1 MRSPRTA
8 ASELRAMAGK
18 YTNMLLMIHFG
29 SLAVLS
35 GRANCKDVE
44 CKCGN
49 NSKCYNT
56 YQGYFCICEDG
67 FTSGTGEVQF
77 TQKTDC
83 VVISTSTTSDCSSVS
98 PSHQNPA
105 PNGCEP
111 LPKAD
116 QSPGSVFCSAMN
128 KTSLKMDGL
137 CHQSAREVTMQDIM
151 SFASQL
157 LADSAAW
164 NRLEQEERLRVA
176 STLLQTMER
185 TAVTLALS
193 LASPGFIHFPDAQL
207 DLQVGVIDTERP
219 PSQQRARLSTQGSSM
234 DINWA
239 TIAGGETTGLA
250 AVIFISYSNM
260 DRFLKG
266 APYRA
271 HTGPPTPI
279 RTHLNSAVISAALS
293 NRQSDPLPEAV
304 NFTLKHKQE
313 PEAGER
319 LVCVYWNHSANGSHW
334 SPRGCEL
341 THCNQTHTSCK
352 CQHLSSFS
360 LLMAFNRELQDS
372 SSDKAQRVIT
382 YVGITVSLVCLGT
395 TIITFLV
402 SSKVKNVITATHTQL
417 CVSLFL
423 AELLFLTGINS
434 TSNRVLCGIIAGC
447 LHYLFLAAFA
457 WMSLESVQL
466 YLMVRNLKKMR
477 LAGTHRPGG
486 LLYTLGYV
494 PPAVLVV
501 ICAAVYPH
509 CYGSDRNCW
518 LQVEKGFVWTFLG
531 PTYLMILVNTGLFMA
546 TLVTLKDELSHR
558 DVEVSKIKDTRMLA
572 FKAVGQVFVLGCT
585 WILGA
590 FHFQKET
597 VVMAYLFT
605 IVNSFQGVF
614 IFILLCLLNR
624 KVRAEYRGWFT
635 AVRKMRRIAFKSE
648 LAGIPLTLTSDEP

>member
-1 MRSPRTA
+1 
-8 ASELRAMAGK
+8 
-18 YTNMLLMIHFG
+18 
-29 SLAVLS
+29 
-35 GRANCKDVE
+35 
-44 CKCGN
+44 
-49 NSKCYNT
+49 
-56 YQGYFCICEDG
+56 
-67 FTSGTGEVQF
+67 
-77 TQKTDC
+77 
-83 VVISTSTTSDCSSVS
+83 
-98 PSHQNPA
+98 
-105 PNGCEP
+105 
-111 LPKAD
+111 
-116 QSPGSVFCSAMN
+116 MN

-271 HTGPPTPI
+271 HTGHPTPT

-313 PEAGER
+313 PEAGET

-417 CVSLFL
+417 CVSL
-423 AELLFLTGINS
+423 S
-434 TSNRVLCGIIAGC
+434 WQSC
-447 LHYLFLAAFA
+447 
-457 WMSLESVQL
+457 S
-466 YLMVRNLKKMR
+466 
-477 LAGTHRPGG
+477 
-486 LLYTLGYV
+486 
-494 PPAVLVV
+494 
-501 ICAAVYPH
+501 
-509 CYGSDRNCW
+509 
-518 LQVEKGFVWTFLG
+518 
-531 PTYLMILVNTGLFMA
+531 
-546 TLVTLKDELSHR
+546 SHR
-558 DVEVSKIKDTRMLA
+558 DQQHQQQGAVWDHRWLSPLPVPGGIRLDVFGISAALPDGPKPEEDEVGWYSPPRRAAVHTGVCATRSPGGYMCRSVPPWLWITQ
-572 FKAVGQVFVLGCT
+572 QVSVFCLCPPVSSLPLPCPPHH
-585 WILGA
+585 WQPDLQPLCPNPLE
-590 FHFQKET
+590 FHPT
-597 VVMAYLFT
+597 
-605 IVNSFQGVF
+605 
-614 IFILLCLLNR
+614 
-624 KVRAEYRGWFT
+624 
-635 AVRKMRRIAFKSE
+635 
-648 LAGIPLTLTSDEP
+648 

>member
-1 MRSPRTA
+1 
-8 ASELRAMAGK
+8 
-18 YTNMLLMIHFG
+18 
-29 SLAVLS
+29 
-35 GRANCKDVE
+35 
-44 CKCGN
+44 
-49 NSKCYNT
+49 
-56 YQGYFCICEDG
+56 
-67 FTSGTGEVQF
+67 
-77 TQKTDC
+77 
-83 VVISTSTTSDCSSVS
+83 
-98 PSHQNPA
+98 
-105 PNGCEP
+105 
-111 LPKAD
+111 
-116 QSPGSVFCSAMN
+116 
-128 KTSLKMDGL
+128 
-137 CHQSAREVTMQDIM
+137 
-151 SFASQL
+151 
-157 LADSAAW
+157 
-164 NRLEQEERLRVA
+164 
-176 STLLQTMER
+176 
-185 TAVTLALS
+185 
-193 LASPGFIHFPDAQL
+193 
-207 DLQVGVIDTERP
+207 
-219 PSQQRARLSTQGSSM
+219 
-234 DINWA
+234 
-239 TIAGGETTGLA
+239 
-250 AVIFISYSNM
+250 
-260 DRFLKG
+260 
-266 APYRA
+266 
-271 HTGPPTPI
+271 
-279 RTHLNSAVISAALS
+279 ISAALS

-313 PEAGER
+313 PEAGET

-501 ICAAVYPH
+501 ICAAVYPRG
-509 CYGSDRNCW
+509 YGSHSNCW

-531 PTYLMILVNTGLFMA
+531 PIYLMILVNTGLFMA
-546 TLVTLKDELSHR
+546 TLVTLKDVLSHR

-590 FHFQKET
+590 FHFRKET

-635 AVRKMRRIAFKSE
+635 AVRKMRFKSE
-648 LAGIPLTLTSDEP
+648 PAGIPLTLTSVSGTSTGLTHTQTQDQS